1 MTSILS
7 SSIACANVLL
17 ETKGGIIMPRSATN
31 MLDLSELPA
40 NERRE
45 IQDFFQFLLTRRTT
59 IKKPGVSYRFSDLC
73 GTLNW
78 KGDAVAEQRRL
89 RDEW

>member
-1 MTSILS
+1 
-7 SSIACANVLL
+7 
-17 ETKGGIIMPRSATN
+17 MPRSATN

-40 NERRE
+40 PQRRE
-45 IQDFFQFLLTRRTT
+45 IRDFFQFLLSRRTAEK
-59 IKKPGVSYRFSDLC
+59 IAPSYRFSDLC

-78 KGDAVAEQRRL
+78 KGDAVAAQRSL

>member
-1 MTSILS
+1 
-7 SSIACANVLL
+7 
-17 ETKGGIIMPRSATN
+17 

-40 NERRE
+40 PQRRE
-45 IQDFFQFLLTRRTT
+45 VRDFVQFLLSRRTVEKT
-59 IKKPGVSYRFSDLC
+59 VLSYRFSDLC

-78 KGDAVAEQRRL
+78 KGDAVAAQRSL